1 MVTGAP
7 ISATGLR
14 GRDRSADTDGVMPDR
29 LPVTIAIPARNEERN
44 LPACLAR
51 LARFERVVVIDSK
64 STDRTREIALG
75 HGVEVIDFAWDGR
88 FPKKRNW
95 FLRNHAPTTPWVLFL
110 DADEFVD
117 DAFCDELER
126 TLTTTPHS
134 GFWISYDT
142 WFLGKRLRHGDVNRK
157 LALFRVGAGE
167 YERIEED
174 RWSHLDMEIHE
185 HPILEGTIGELTCQL
200 DHRDDRGLEHWLRK
214 HNDYS
219 SWEAQRTSMLRREGR
234 LADPGLTPRQRRKY
248 RSIGACWLPA
258 AYFLDSYVRRGG
270 WMDGH
275 AGFAYAF
282 LKACYFWEI
291 GLKVRELERG
301 AGHGR

>member
-1 MVTGAP
+1 MMGMP
-7 ISATGLR
+7 MR
-14 GRDRSADTDGVMPDR
+14 GR
-29 LPVTIAIPARNEERN
+29 LPVTVAIPARNEERN

-51 LARFERVVVIDSK
+51 LARFERVVVIDSG
-64 STDRTREIALG
+64 STDRTRAIALE
-75 HGVEVIDFAWDGR
+75 HGAEVLDFVWDGR

-95 FLRNHAPTTPWVLFL
+95 FLRHHAPTTPWVFFL
-110 DADEFVD
+110 DADELVD
-117 DAFCDELER
+117 DAFCDELGR
-126 TLTTTPHS
+126 VLPSTAHA

-142 WFLGKRLRHGDVNRK
+142 WFLGRRLRHGDVNRK

-185 HPILEGTIGELTCQL
+185 HPILDGTTGAISARL
-200 DHRDDRGLEHWLRK
+200 DHRDDRGLEHWIRK

-219 SWEAQRTSMLRREGR
+219 SWEAHRTALLRRERR
-234 LADPGLTPRQRRKY
+234 LGDGALTPRQLRKY
-248 RSIGACWLPA
+248 RSIGAWWLPS
-258 AYFLDSYVRRGG
+258 AYFLDTWIRRGG
-270 WMDGH
+270 WKDGH

-291 GLKVRELERG
+291 GLKVDELERG
-301 AGHGR
+301 AARGR